1 MLNRACAEFFGT
13 GMMVFLGCYSIKLGY
28 SNLIISAT
36 FGIAVFLA
44 ILLLR
49 NTSGAHINPAVSIAF
64 YRSKHLEK
72 QALLI
77 YIIAQIL
84 GGLCG
89 AIFVGK
95 YGFTE
100 FKVNIGYGIITEI
113 FITFILM
120 SSIYLIISITD
131 KTSIVSIWV
140 GSVVGILAL
149 IFGRYTGASMNPA
162 RTLGP
167 ALASGFWEFHWIYW
181 VGPIIGGII
190 AGVIMNWIFVNSNNK
205 N

>member
-149 IFGRYTGASMNPA
+149 IFGRYTGASLNPA
-162 RTLGP
+162 RTFGP
-167 ALASGFWEFHWIYW
+167 NVISNELSHIPTFFIST
-181 VGPIIGGII
+181 IIGALLAAELYNLIK
-190 AGVIMNWIFVNSNNK
+190 NK
-205 N
+205 VKN